1 MLDFPLSKLVDVF
14 SCMCLLMNFLRKLV
28 ILLIK
33 FSFTVLSKEIALS
46 EILNN
51 LEVTCTL
58 TIFGKCG
65 TLAHVP

>member
-1 MLDFPLSKLVDVF
+1 
-14 SCMCLLMNFLRKLV
+14 MCLLMNFLRKLV
-28 ILLIK
+28 ILLTK

-51 LEVTCTL
+51 LELTCTL